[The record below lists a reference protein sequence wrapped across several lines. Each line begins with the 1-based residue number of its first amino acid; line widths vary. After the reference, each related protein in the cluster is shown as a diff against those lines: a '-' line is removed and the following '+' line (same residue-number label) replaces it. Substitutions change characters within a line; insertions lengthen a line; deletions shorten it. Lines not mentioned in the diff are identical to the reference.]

1 MTYKVDER
9 DLEFNLFEW
18 LDLKKILSFE
28 TFQEHRVDL
37 YKMILKE
44 SLKFAQNEIW
54 PLNQKSDT
62 IGCHKDKNGVTTPP
76 GFKDAYQ
83 RFAQNGF
90 IAPEIAIQY
99 GGQGLC
105 HPVALA
111 LSEYL
116 TGASVAFTMYAGLA
130 KGSAHLIETFASAEL
145 AERFCP
151 KMFGGIWAGTM
162 CLTEPQ
168 AGSAVGDIKTSAKK
182 NKDGTYSVAGNKIF
196 ISCGE
201 HDLTENIIH
210 LVLARVEGDP
220 EGTKGL
226 SLFIVPKIWVND
238 DGTLAGPNDVQCV
251 NIEEKMGI
259 HGSATCSLNFG
270 ENKKCR
276 AHLVGKQSFGIKYM
290 FKLMNEARLLCGLQ
304 GQAVAGTAFE
314 HAKDYAKERVQ
325 GGKTFI
331 VSYPDVRR
339 NLAICKS
346 LVEAMR
352 GMLLYTAWQVS
363 VGKHSKDPAEKEKA
377 QNRADLLTPICKA
390 YCSDMGFRVTELAMQ
405 VYGGYGY
412 IAEYP
417 IEQYMRDVK
426 ISSIYEG
433 TNGIQA
439 LDLLGRKLSMKN
451 GELFQEFY
459 QDVSEF
465 ITENETHKELK
476 VEILELKKA
485 IDSIGQ
491 VAMQFAQW
499 SSEGDRIKP
508 QLGATPFLEMCGHA
522 VAAFVLLSQAVLAQ
536 KQIKKESF
544 YQNKVHTARFFA
556 HNLLPKVR
564 MFAKAI
570 LSGDSSAMAIEF

>member
-1 MTYKVDER
+1 MTYKADER
-9 DLEFNLFEW
+9 DVEFNLFEW
-18 LDLKKILSFE
+18 LDLKKILGFE
-28 TFQEHRVDL
+28 AFREHTIDL
-37 YKMILKE
+37 YKMVLKE
-44 SLKFAQNEIW
+44 GLKFAQNELS
-54 PLNQKSDT
+54 PLNKKADAV
-62 IGCHKDKNGVTTPP
+62 GCSLDKKGVTTPP
-76 GFKDAYQ
+76 GFRDAYQ
-83 RFAQNGF
+83 KFAQNGF
-90 IAPEIAIQY
+90 IAPEISPQY

-105 HPVALA
+105 HPVASA
-111 LSEYL
+111 VSEYL
-116 TGASVAFTMYAGLA
+116 TGANVAFTMYAGLS
-130 KGSAHLIETFASAEL
+130 KGGAHLIESFASEEL
-145 AERFCP
+145 AKRFCP
-151 KMFGGIWAGTM
+151 KMFGGTWAGTM

-182 NKDGTYSVAGNKIF
+182 NKDGTYSVMGNKIF

-210 LVLARVEGDP
+210 LVLARAEGDP
-220 EGTKGL
+220 EGTRGL
-226 SLFIVPKIWVND
+226 SLFIVPKIWVHD
-238 DGTLAGPNDVQCV
+238 DGSLGEPNDVACV

-276 AHLVGKQSFGIKYM
+276 AHLVGEQSLGIKYM
-290 FKLMNEARLLCGLQ
+290 FKLMNEARLLCGVQ
-304 GQAVAGTAFE
+304 GQAIAGTAFE

-325 GGKTFI
+325 GGKTLI
-331 VSYPDVRR
+331 IAYPDVRR

-352 GMLLYTAWQVS
+352 GMLLYTAWQIS
-363 VGKHSKDPAEKEKA
+363 VGKHSNDPTEKDKA

-405 VYGGYGY
+405 IYGGYGY

-459 QDVSEF
+459 QDLSEF
-465 ITENETHKELK
+465 ITKNENHKELK
-476 VEILELKKA
+476 SEILELKKA
-485 IDSIGQ
+485 VDSVGQ
-491 VAMQFAQW
+491 AAMQFAQW
-499 SSEGDRIKP
+499 SSQGDRIKP
-508 QLGATPFLEMCGHA
+508 QLGATPFLEMCGHT

-536 KQIKKESF
+536 TQIEKENF
-544 YQNKVHTARFFA
+544 YQDKVLTARFFV

-564 MFAKAI
+564 MFSKAI
-570 LSGDSSAMAIEF
+570 LSGDDSAMKLQF